1 MAAIPFSCHQQ
12 FIWCQVVDKLSFI
25 KDYLSLL
32 SAGQRT
38 VVLVKDTTA
47 VRNVVAFLWGCGICV
62 SYYHS
67 GHLGDPDRLAQVMDS
82 YLHTSRPVII
92 SQEHYCCTTFY
103 HTAQR
108 LLVVDFPNSIDHYR
122 DYKTLIDFSSHKG
135 LVTALVSQKESH
147 LLPKLKDYILQKGEH
162 LPPWLA
168 PEPVMPQRI
177 ANPTGGDSS
186 TLDDLSRGNITS
198 FPSCPA
204 MPNEPDQRNPPLKPP
219 FIGPNILDRPLVT

>member
-1 MAAIPFSCHQQ
+1 M
-12 FIWCQVVDKLSFI
+12 V
-25 KDYLSLL
+25 
-32 SAGQRT
+32 
-38 VVLVKDTTA
+38 
-47 VRNVVAFLWGCGICV
+47 FLWGCGILV

-67 GHLGDPDRLAQVMDS
+67 GHLRDPDRLAQVMDS

-92 SQEHYCCTTFY
+92 SREHYCCMPFY

-162 LPPWLA
+162 PPPWL
-168 PEPVMPQRI
+168 VQ
-177 ANPTGGDSS
+177 
-186 TLDDLSRGNITS
+186 
-198 FPSCPA
+198 
-204 MPNEPDQRNPPLKPP
+204 EPDVPKDSKLLEVIPPLGMICLRVMLSTSHHVLQCPMNL
-219 FIGPNILDRPLVT
+219 IRGILL